1 MSAEKIIR
9 KHSIKASS
17 IHTPA
22 CPGKRVYDPKPAFY
36 VEHKLS
42 PCTATAS
49 MFVYSQGNIIT
60 CAQRDTLIVEQRFLQ
75 HTEEVRLLEAD
86 TVSGRG
92 DGKLVVSYDS
102 GKTAIVWDCTT
113 GDEMARFYSQENLTV
128 AAWMRNGNIVFGDEL
143 GNVILF
149 ELSTS
154 ENLYVKTIDQVSI
167 TALAP
172 AVDCRTFAIGF
183 SNGSLY
189 IATLQ
194 PCFTVLHDLT
204 KPKITTSITTLAWH
218 ASSPRQKSV
227 LLATQYCDGNLRI
240 WSIPKYHICT
250 ETAKVM
256 RILQRTDKVQNGPHW
271 SAWSKNGRIIQ
282 FCERETWSWDVRTK
296 NVTYEAVPTP
306 DIIKGLAIYGPGA
319 ILFTL
324 SHNNSVQQFNL
335 KSSPHIVASVQ
346 HSTNRIPLSIQIPEE
361 KERRKDIL
369 KFSDER
375 GTTNMQTGAGNLG
388 GDQNEII
395 TASSSSSR
403 ENYGLEDSE
412 NYTTS
417 HSEILSPISVRS
429 QVSKTS
435 RSSCGL
441 QNISNMS
448 RDTADETSIS
458 TGSSLHSS
466 QGYSLD
472 SSRGSI
478 SPSSSSSRS
487 NNSLNSPFKNPYSHH
502 KARQN
507 HIQPSD
513 LFKYTNYRLFN
524 VVDRQQEALDT
535 SKLSSHDCRRQ
546 MLRIIFGWDGEAEG
560 LIEDEISRQ
569 PFGSVSR
576 FLLAKWLGEID
587 INIMSPMSESMTY
600 SDWMLLALCG
610 INGASRHEKQN
621 KIARAYV
628 QRLLREGDI
637 HTAATFMISLGDKND
652 AIEIYVS
659 HKRYMEALILTCY
672 VFPADWQRQ
681 AQLIRKWGEWAVQH
695 SQHNLAI
702 KCFSCT
708 VSEFTQPWYS
718 PGYHG
723 NRFSTLQTE
732 ICMQSPPESPSSAH
746 EPQTSNTKTSALKL
760 ITSFEGA
767 SGKISCSRI
776 NEHEKNL
783 NDTVSSLSESEFS
796 HVASLRSEPQSAYN
810 TPASERT
817 ATPGGF
823 QRQRLPSIG
832 EMHSDNFPLG
842 KADNPTKPN
851 FSKGN
856 SETLRNQV
864 HKLHEAVNF
873 EKPGSKPKNFN
884 AKIPMIQRSRNFLI
898 APLSLSASLEPSLM
912 SQAARN
918 ISESFDDPKND
929 KLEISWPPMEDII
942 TGDYMTSPGSS
953 IASSRCR
960 NEKQNSVDSLVK
972 IASKPPEIITPRSER
987 EDSHSDLVQTDNL
1000 APTSQII
1007 DYYID
1012 ALESAQYQFKNGE
1025 SQDLKL
1031 KNSRPSEFVE
1041 TSTGKS
1047 KFDGFIED
1055 RESSVTQ
1062 SKKNLESSL
1071 LFSKATAGNL
1081 PDFSSNSPSN
1091 NKAHLNTRNQ
1101 VVSKRR
1107 PALKSSFSQDTPP
1120 SLLNDSSWIKP
1131 EINATSNNGIRLFPD
1146 TDKVGEDK
1154 KGKGNYCEMPSSLM
1168 KSVRHCDNDKDNNEK
1183 YDFSDEGLMHSDDQN
1198 YIEFPSN
1205 SRNVLRS
1212 RGLGGK

>member
-9 KHSIKASS
+9 KRSIKASS

-22 CPGKRVYDPKPAFY
+22 CLGKRVHDTKQAFHI
-36 VEHKLS
+36 EHELS

-49 MFVYSQGNIIT
+49 MFVYSQGNMII

-86 TVSGRG
+86 TISGRG
-92 DGKLVVSYDS
+92 DGKLIVSYDS

-113 GDEMARFYSQENLTV
+113 GDEKARFYSQENLTV

-154 ENLYVKTIDQVSI
+154 ENLNVKTIDQVSI

-189 IATLQ
+189 IATMQ

-204 KPKITTSITTLAWH
+204 RPKITTSITTLAWH

-296 NVTYEAVPTP
+296 YVTYEAVPTP
-306 DIIKGLAIYGPGA
+306 EIIKGLAIYGPGA

-324 SHNNSVQQFNL
+324 SQNNSVHQFNL
-335 KSSPHIVASVQ
+335 KSPPQIVANVQ
-346 HSTNRIPLSIQIPEE
+346 HSTNRIPSSIHVPEE
-361 KERRKDIL
+361 KEKRQDVL
-369 KFSDER
+369 KFSDDR
-375 GTTNMQTGAGNLG
+375 GTTKMQTGADNLG
-388 GDQNEII
+388 GDRNEII
-395 TASSSSSR
+395 TASTSSSR
-403 ENYGLEDSE
+403 ENYRLEDSE

-417 HSEILSPISVRS
+417 YSEILSPISVRS
-429 QVSKTS
+429 HVSKTS
-435 RSSCGL
+435 RSSGVL
-441 QNISNMS
+441 QDISNTS
-448 RDTADETSIS
+448 RDTGDETSIS

-466 QGYSLD
+466 QGYSFD

-487 NNSLNSPFKNPYSHH
+487 NNSLNSPFKHPYSHH

-507 HIQPSD
+507 YIQPSD
-513 LFKYTNYRLFN
+513 LFKYTNYRLFD
-524 VVDRQQEALDT
+524 VVDRQPEALDT
-535 SKLSSHDCRRQ
+535 SKLTNHDCRRQ
-546 MLRIIFGWDGEAEG
+546 MFRIIFGWDGEAEG

-569 PFGSVSR
+569 PFGSVTR
-576 FLLAKWLGEID
+576 FLLAKWLGDID
-587 INIMSPMSESMTY
+587 INIMSPKTESMTY

-610 INGASRHEKQN
+610 INGASRHETQN

-637 HTAATFMISLGDKND
+637 HTAATFMISMGDKND

-702 KCFSCT
+702 RCFSCT
-708 VSEFTQPWYS
+708 VSESTQPWYS

-723 NRFSTLQTE
+723 NRFSTQQTE
-732 ICMQSPPESPSSAH
+732 ICMQSPPESPSSAD
-746 EPQTSNTKTSALKL
+746 EAQTSNTKTSALKL
-760 ITSFEGA
+760 ITSFEET

-776 NEHEKNL
+776 NESERNL
-783 NDTVSSLSESEFS
+783 NDTVSSLLQSEFS
-796 HVASLRSEPQSAYN
+796 HVASLRSESQSAYN

-823 QRQRLPSIG
+823 QRRRLPSIG
-832 EMHSDNFPLG
+832 EMHSDNFPLV
-842 KADNPTKPN
+842 KADNSTDTKFTESN
-851 FSKGN
+851 T
-856 SETLRNQV
+856 ETLVNQV
-864 HKLHEAVNF
+864 QNLHETVNI

-884 AKIPMIQRSRNFLI
+884 AKIPMIQTSRNFLI

-912 SQAARN
+912 SQLVHN
-918 ISESFDDPKND
+918 TSKSSEDPKND
-929 KLEISWPPMEDII
+929 KPEISWPPMEDII

-960 NEKQNSVDSLVK
+960 NEKRNSINSFVK
-972 IASKPPEIITPRSER
+972 IASKTSEIITPRTER
-987 EDSHSDLVQTDNL
+987 EESHSDLVQTDNL

-1012 ALESAQYQFKNGE
+1012 ILESAQYQFKNGE
-1025 SQDLKL
+1025 SRALKL
-1031 KNSRPSEFVE
+1031 KKSRPSECFE
-1041 TSTGKS
+1041 NSIGKS
-1047 KFDGFIED
+1047 KFDGFTDDIEFP
-1055 RESSVTQ
+1055 VTQ

-1071 LFSKATAGNL
+1071 FFSKATAGDL
-1081 PDFSSNSPSN
+1081 PDFSSSSQSN

-1101 VVSKRR
+1101 VISKRR
-1107 PALKSSFSQDTPP
+1107 PALKSSFSQDSSP

-1131 EINATSNNGIRLFPD
+1131 EINATSNDEIRLSPD
-1146 TDKVGEDK
+1146 TDKIGEDE
-1154 KGKGNYCEMPSSLM
+1154 KGKGNYCAMPSSLM
-1168 KSVRHCDNDKDNNEK
+1168 KSVRPCDNDSDSNEK
-1183 YDFSDEGLMHSDDQN
+1183 YDCSDNGSMHSDERN
-1198 YIEFPSN
+1198 YIEFPGN
-1205 SRNVLRS
+1205 SRNLLRS